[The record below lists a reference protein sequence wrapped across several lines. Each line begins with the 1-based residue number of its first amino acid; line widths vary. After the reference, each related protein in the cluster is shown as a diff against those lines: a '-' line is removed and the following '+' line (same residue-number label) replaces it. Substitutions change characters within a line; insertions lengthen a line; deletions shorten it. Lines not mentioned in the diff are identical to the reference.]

1 MITAEILI
9 LEANPGLAS
18 FDIQSYDSPA
28 NIGVTM
34 KRSRWPVVLMVFLF
48 VTFSPLAYP
57 QVEKI
62 GFPAGT
68 PEDQALVAIGNEQDP
83 QKKLAMYQD
92 FLQKFSANPAA
103 VAYGNWQISQSY
115 QAAGDLQKALDYGDK
130 ALAGSPHNLDIL
142 VSQAGIAQQ
151 LKDNPKLMDYSTRGS
166 DVYNSIAKQA
176 KPEGVSD
183 QEFAQRIEEE
193 KSASKSSEDFL
204 EAAAFNAI
212 ASEPDAKARMMY
224 IEHYTPAFPNSR
236 FQEQIASYAMMSLSE
251 LKDTPR
257 LISYAEKTL
266 ATNPN
271 NLPALLLLAGAY
283 ADDPKP
289 SSVTKS
295 ATYAQTAIEAAKADA
310 SDADRS
316 RKVSAGAAHST
327 LGYAYMKQDK
337 TAAAIPELKLASALL
352 KGQDDQQ
359 YAIAMYRL
367 GFAYAKLSRVSEAR
381 EVLQEAVKISGP
393 VQQPAQDL
401 LAKVNAARAK
411 GK

>member
-1 MITAEILI
+1 MAT
-9 LEANPGLAS
+9 
-18 FDIQSYDSPA
+18 
-28 NIGVTM
+28 
-34 KRSRWPVVLMVFLF
+34 
-48 VTFSPLAYP
+48 
-57 QVEKI
+57 
-62 GFPAGT
+62 
-68 PEDQALVAIGNEQDP
+68 
-83 QKKLAMYQD
+83 
-92 FLQKFSANPAA
+92 
-103 VAYGNWQISQSY
+103 
-115 QAAGDLQKALDYGDK
+115 GDLQKALEYGDK

-142 VSQAGIAQQ
+142 VSQAGMAQQ
-151 LKDNPKLMDYSTRGS
+151 LKDNAKLMDYSTRGGEL
-166 DVYNSIAKQA
+166 YNSIAKQA
-176 KPEGVSD
+176 KPEGISD

-193 KSASKSSEDFL
+193 KSTAKSSDEFL

-212 ASEPDAKARMMY
+212 VEESDAKKRMAY
-224 IEHYTPAFPNSR
+224 IERFTPAFPDSR

-266 ATNPN
+266 EAHPN
-271 NLPALLLLAGAY
+271 NLPALLLLAGTY

-289 SSVTKS
+289 GSVPK
-295 ATYAQTAIEAAKADA
+295 AVIYAQKAIEAAKADA
-310 SDADRS
+310 PDADRS

-337 TAAAIPELKLASALL
+337 TAAAIPELKSASALL

-381 EVLQEAVKISGP
+381 EVLQEAVKIPGP
-393 VQQPAQDL
+393 VQQPAQEL
-401 LAKVNAARAK
+401 LLKVNAMRAK